1 MDIRKELYQK
11 SEKEW
16 GYKIIKDDAVMIIQ
30 DFKPFTKGFQRM
42 SEREAN
48 KCADEFIKM
57 YMKQYLST
65 EVKKPKS
72 LLSKIWGI
80 FRRNNGTHV

>member
-1 MDIRKELYQK
+1 MDIRKELYK
-11 SEKEW
+11 KNEEEW
-16 GYKIIKDDAVMIIQ
+16 GYKIIVDNAVMIDQ
-30 DFKPFTKGFQRM
+30 DFEPFVGGLKPMT
-42 SEREAN
+42 ERKAN